1 MKVAISLAVILFLNF
16 VNPTSLQNDHVLK
29 VQFNNVNF
37 SKKGTVYV
45 GLYDTKENF
54 LGRKFVKSAQ
64 VEVTES
70 SFEIVFEDLP
80 LGTYAVSAY
89 HDINGNQQM
98 DFNEYGMPQEDYA
111 MSGTPDQM
119 GPPNWDQVKFD
130 FTKSEQL
137 VNVNF

>member
-1 MKVAISLAVILFLNF
+1 MKVAISLAVILILNF

-29 VQFNNVNF
+29 VQFNNVNV

-54 LGRKFVKSAQ
+54 LGRKFMKSAQ

-70 SFEIVFEDLP
+70 TFEIVFEDLP